1 MKHIIVQSKIK
12 DYRVKFEENF
22 KFLERL
28 GKTKCVLMVDK
39 NVYELYGKIINKN
52 FNKKDILIIEA
63 IESNKTINKA
73 IEIYRYLIE
82 KSAKRSISIIS
93 LGGGII
99 QDITGFVGSTLYRG
113 VNWIFIPTTLLSQTD
128 SCIGSKTSLN
138 FDSYKNLVGTF
149 YPPTEVYINV
159 DFLQTLKESDFY
171 SGMGEVIKLQLMKKQ
186 YPKKFEKVVKIINK
200 AKTNKLH
207 LSKLIKGNLKVKYS
221 YFQNDEFDLGERNLL
236 NYGHCFGHAIETSS
250 DYYVPH
256 GTAVIIGMIFSHII
270 SLKRRLI
277 SDDVFDYLNAN
288 LLIPNIKLKLKR
300 EHFGYGVLLDNIRKD
315 KKRIG
320 DGLALILPNSEFKMF
335 KITDLSEKEF
345 KKGIELLLRIL
356 FE

>member
-1 MKHIIVQSKIK
+1 VKDIIVQSKIK
-12 DYRVKFEENF
+12 DYRVKFEEDF

-52 FNKKDILIIEA
+52 FKKRDVFIIEA
-63 IESNKTINKA
+63 NESNKTINKA

-82 KSAKRSISIIS
+82 KSAKRSITIIS

-99 QDITGFVGSTLYRG
+99 QDITGFVTSTLYRG

-138 FDSYKNLVGTF
+138 FKSYKNLIGTF
-149 YPPTEVYINV
+149 YPPSEVHICV
-159 DFLQTLKESDFY
+159 DFIYTLKKVDFM
-171 SGMGEVIKLQLMKKQ
+171 SGMGEAIKLQLMKKA
-186 YPKKFEKVVKIINK
+186 YPKNFKRIVKIINK
-200 AKTNKLH
+200 AKTDKLY
-207 LSKLIKGNLKVKYS
+207 LSKLINENLKVKYS
-221 YFQNDEFDLGERNLL
+221 YFQHDEFDLGERNLL
-236 NYGHCFGHAIETSS
+236 NYGHCFGHALETSS

-277 SDDVFDYLNAN
+277 GEDVFNYLNAN
-288 LLIPNIKLKLKR
+288 LLIPNIEVELKQKYFR
-300 EHFGYGVLLDNIRKD
+300 YSALLGNMKKD
-315 KKRIG
+315 KKRI
-320 DGLALILPNSEFKMF
+320 DKGLALILPNSEFKMF
-335 KITDLSEKEF
+335 KIIDFSERELKE
-345 KKGIELLLRIL
+345 GIELLLRIL
-356 FE
+356 LN